1 MEKSLVKKTVT
12 ILIVVSIFIL
22 IIFILSKIGNY
33 IILIILTI
41 ILSYIFS
48 ILTTF
53 FHSKK
58 INLVVSKLLS
68 IIIVL
73 LFLGFVIFILIPPV
87 TNEVSKIISNFEE
100 ISRNFSNFLKNI
112 LDNLRKIFEN
122 FEYLKIDIDKIFTS
136 LTESLGN
143 IILDI
148 VTNIFSFLNLSLKI
162 IIEIVFA
169 FIISLFFIFDRERFL
184 SGIIVEIPEKYKNR
198 FINFFDELNF
208 NLKKYILG
216 QFLVCFIIGSSLYIF
231 ALIFRIPYAGT
242 LGFLTAIA
250 EVILY
255 IGPILAFILGLV
267 ISFTVSPSTA
277 LWFSIFYISLQQ
289 ITSFVVYPMVW
300 SKFVLNVSPVVIFIT
315 MIFLVS
321 LFGPVSLFFTVP
333 VIIIVKSVIKEF
345 KNSTIYEKFKNS

>member
-1 MEKSLVKKTVT
+1 LEKSLVKKTVT

-22 IIFILSKIGNY
+22 ILFVLSKLGNY

-100 ISRNFSNFLKNI
+100 ISINFSNFLKNI

-143 IILDI
+143 VILDI

-198 FINFFDELNF
+198 VINFFDELNF

-250 EVILY
+250 EIILY
-255 IGPILAFILGLV
+255 IGPILAFILGLI
-267 ISFTVSPSTA
+267 ISFTVSPVIA
-277 LWFSIFYISLQQ
+277 LCFSIFYISIQQ
-289 ITSFVVYPMVW
+289 ITDFLVYPIVW

-333 VIIIVKSVIKEF
+333 FIIIVKSIIKEF
-345 KNSTIYEKFKNS
+345 KNSTLYEKFKK

>member
-1 MEKSLVKKTVT
+1 MEKSLVKKIVT
-12 ILIVVSIFIL
+12 ILIIILIFIL
-22 IIFILSKIGNY
+22 ILFILSKLANY
-33 IILIILTI
+33 IVLIILTI

-68 IIIVL
+68 IIVVF

-87 TNEVSKIISNFEE
+87 TNEVSKIIVNFEE
-100 ISRNFSNFLKNI
+100 ISKNFSNFLKNI
-112 LDNLRKIFEN
+112 LDNLKKIFEN
-122 FEYLKIDIDKIFTS
+122 FEYLQIDIDKIFTS

-143 IILDI
+143 VILNI

-162 IIEIVFA
+162 IIEIIFA

-184 SGIIVEIPEKYKNR
+184 NGIIVGIPEKYKNR
-198 FINFFDELNF
+198 VINFFNELNF

-216 QFLVCFIIGSSLYIF
+216 QILVSTIIGISLYIF
-231 ALIFRIPYAGT
+231 ALILKIPYAGT
-242 LGFLTAIA
+242 LGFLTAVA

-277 LWFSIFYISLQQ
+277 LWFSIFFIALQQ
-289 ITSFVVYPMVW
+289 ITSFFVYPIIW

-333 VIIIVKSVIKEF
+333 VIIITKSIVKEF

>member
-22 IIFILSKIGNY
+22 ILFVLNKLGNY

-100 ISRNFSNFLKNI
+100 ISINFSNFLKNI

-143 IILDI
+143 VILDI

-162 IIEIVFA
+162 IIDIVFA

-250 EVILY
+250 EIILY
-255 IGPILAFILGLV
+255 IGPILAFILGLI
-267 ISFTVSPSTA
+267 ISFTVSPVTA
-277 LWFSIFYISLQQ
+277 LCFSIFYISIQQ
-289 ITSFVVYPMVW
+289 ITDFLVYPIVW

-333 VIIIVKSVIKEF
+333 FIIIVKSIIKEF
-345 KNSTIYEKFKNS
+345 KNSTLYEKFKK

>member
-1 MEKSLVKKTVT
+1 LEKSLVKKTVT

-22 IIFILSKIGNY
+22 ILFVLSKLGNY

-100 ISRNFSNFLKNI
+100 ISINFSNFLKNI

-143 IILDI
+143 VILDI

-250 EVILY
+250 EIILY
-255 IGPILAFILGLV
+255 IGPILAFILGLI
-267 ISFTVSPSTA
+267 ISFTVSPVTA
-277 LWFSIFYISLQQ
+277 LCFSIFYIAIQQ
-289 ITSFVVYPMVW
+289 ITDFLVYPIVW

-333 VIIIVKSVIKEF
+333 FIIIVKSIIKEF
-345 KNSTIYEKFKNS
+345 KNSTLYEKFKK

>member
-22 IIFILSKIGNY
+22 ILFVLSKLGNY

-100 ISRNFSNFLKNI
+100 ISINFSNFLKNI

-143 IILDI
+143 VILDI

-250 EVILY
+250 EIILY
-255 IGPILAFILGLV
+255 IGPILAFILGLI
-267 ISFTVSPSTA
+267 ISFTVSPVTA
-277 LWFSIFYISLQQ
+277 LCFSIFYISIQQ
-289 ITSFVVYPMVW
+289 ITDFLVYPIVW
-300 SKFVLNVSPVVIFIT
+300 SKFVLNVSPVIIFIT

-333 VIIIVKSVIKEF
+333 FIIIVKSIIKEF
-345 KNSTIYEKFKNS
+345 KNSTLYEKFKK